1 MARDLFTSGDAKGLP
16 PRAQL
21 GILGLGGFSANPRG
35 IIMARKG
42 SLEAERQA
50 IAKERQALEAREA
63 NLRENEQKASVELM
77 RKSVLGKAPFE
88 RVEAFFAALGK
99 LGLDEAEKRLR
110 AS

>member
-1 MARDLFTSGDAKGLP
+1 MAKGLP
-16 PRAQL
+16 LRSLL
-21 GILGLGGFSANPRG
+21 GILRPGGFSSNPRG
-35 IIMARKG
+35 INMARKG

-50 IAKERQALEAREA
+50 IAKERQALEARETK
-63 NLRENEQKASVELM
+63 LRESERAATVELM
-77 RKSVLGKAPFE
+77 HKSVLGKAPFE

>member
-1 MARDLFTSGDAKGLP
+1 MILARGRF
-16 PRAQL
+16 QHQ
-21 GILGLGGFSANPRG
+21 PRG

-50 IAKERQALEAREA
+50 IAKERQALEARETK
-63 NLRENEQKASVELM
+63 LRESERAASVELM
-77 RKSVLGKAPFE
+77 HKSVLGKAPFE
-88 RVEAFFAALGK
+88 RVESFFAALGK

>member
-1 MARDLFTSGDAKGLP
+1 
-16 PRAQL
+16 
-21 GILGLGGFSANPRG
+21 
-35 IIMARKG
+35 MARKG

-63 NLRENEQKASVELM
+63 KLRTSERAASVELM
-77 RKSVLGKAPFE
+77 HKSVLGKAPFE
-88 RVEAFFAALGK
+88 RVEMFFAALAK

>member
-1 MARDLFTSGDAKGLP
+1 
-16 PRAQL
+16 
-21 GILGLGGFSANPRG
+21 
-35 IIMARKG
+35 MARKG

-50 IAKERQALEAREA
+50 IAKERSALEAREA
-63 NLRENEQKASVELM
+63 KLRESEQVAMAELL
-77 RKSVLGKAPFE
+77 RKSALGEAPFE